1 MTERVGVACIGAGYW
16 GPNLIRNVA
25 DAPGAEL
32 VAICDTDRGRLEKV
46 GRRYPGTRLVT
57 DAADLWRDERVQAVV
72 IATPASSHR
81 ELGLAAMEAGKDVL
95 IEKPLA
101 GTVAE
106 CRALLRCAKE
116 RGRVLMAGHTFLFN
130 AAVRKIRELVESGEI
145 GEILYV
151 YSSRV
156 NLGRIRQDVNALWNV
171 APHDVSIVNHVLGA
185 TPTRARAVGRSFL
198 QPGIEDVV
206 FAVFE
211 YPGGAIA
218 HVHSS
223 WLDPGKIR
231 RTTFVGT
238 KQMIVYDDVE
248 SEGKVKIY
256 DKGVRRGVPEAEYG
270 EFQLKLHSG
279 DIHIPK
285 ITFTEPLAEECNH
298 FLECVRTRS
307 RPITD
312 GYDGLAVVAAL
323 EAAERSLKADGEA
336 FPVETVAREGT

>member
-1 MTERVGVACIGAGYW
+1 
-16 GPNLIRNVA
+16 
-25 DAPGAEL
+25 
-32 VAICDTDRGRLEKV
+32 
-46 GRRYPGTRLVT
+46 
-57 DAADLWRDERVQAVV
+57 
-72 IATPASSHR
+72 
-81 ELGLAAMEAGKDVL
+81 
-95 IEKPLA
+95 
-101 GTVAE
+101 
-106 CRALLRCAKE
+106 
-116 RGRVLMAGHTFLFN
+116 
-130 AAVRKIRELVESGEI
+130 VESGEI

-171 APHDVSIVNHVLGA
+171 APHDVSIVNYVLGA
-185 TPTRARAVGRSFL
+185 RPTTARAVGRSFL

-211 YPGGAIA
+211 YPGGTIA

-238 KQMIVYDDVE
+238 KKMIVYDDVE

-256 DKGVRRGVPEAEYG
+256 DKGVRRTTPEAEYG

-285 ITFTEPLAEECNH
+285 ITFTEPLAEECHH
-298 FLECVRTRS
+298 FLECVRTRG
-307 RPITD
+307 RPVTD
-312 GYDGLAVVAAL
+312 GRDGLAVVAAL
-323 EAAERSLKADGEA
+323 EAAERSLKGDGGAQQVESAGEA
-336 FPVETVAREGT
+336 T